1 MPLNV
6 PNSNPLTTTQS
17 ELTAKIG
24 SMKSLLE
31 LPFLEFK
38 TVPKEIQIS
47 TFDYLLRILESM
59 GISVEVIFQ
68 QFLSRVFDESGEF
81 LEDAVIDGLA
91 KQLTFAGVQMPGG
104 TFDVGTTGDEEI
116 LAITNANKS
125 AISAGLEAAGL
136 SNFLQ
141 TAKQQIVKDLTLA
154 IFGPK
159 DGPAA
164 EYLNPDPAQR
174 QRIIENA
181 VCAVDAYS
189 LSNNGFTRNEDVE
202 YNRIALARQLE
213 KGEVILEI
221 SCQEVKIKLPED
233 PSWIFEGGGTQTLS
247 SNPTT
252 PAQSLEVLATYV
264 ESTAQQ
270 INNQQNAKSGGKTFI
285 QILIEKLISN
295 ITNLVQPFIGPL
307 LGAIGPL
314 FPEEFNPQVDDLVTS
329 TCEVLNESS
338 PNPNKKAFGETL
350 ANRLYKLLVNMLLI
364 IAIREFKALVKNYF
378 ARIARERG
386 KRKLEKIKARFA
398 MVDDA
403 AEETR
408 KAVAFAKASASLASV
423 LGQTSIT
430 IK

>member
-6 PNSNPLTTTQS
+6 PNSNPLTSTQS

-38 TVPKEIQIS
+38 TIPKEIHVS
-47 TFDYLLRILESM
+47 TFDYLLKILESM

-68 QFLSRVFDESGEF
+68 QFLSHVFDEAGNF
-81 LEDAVIDGLA
+81 LEDAVVDGLA
-91 KQLTFAGVQMPGG
+91 KQLTFAGIQMPGG
-104 TFDVGTTGDEEI
+104 TFDVETTSNEEI
-116 LAITNANKS
+116 AAITNINKS
-125 AISAGLEAAGL
+125 AISARLAEAGL

-174 QRIIENA
+174 QRIVENA
-181 VCAVDAYS
+181 ICAVDAYS

-247 SNPTT
+247 SNPIT
-252 PAQSLEVLATYV
+252 PAQSLQVLATYV

-270 INNQQNAKSGGKTFI
+270 INNQQNAKSGGKTFM

-295 ITNLVQPFIGPL
+295 ITNLVQPFIQPL
-307 LGAIGPL
+307 LGAISPQ
-314 FPEEFNPQVDDLVTS
+314 FPDGFSPQVDDLVTN

-364 IAIREFKALVKNYF
+364 IAIREFKKLVRNYF

-398 MVDDA
+398 MVDGA
-403 AEETR
+403 AEEAR
-408 KAVAFAKASASLASV
+408 KAVAFAKASASLAAV
-423 LGQTSIT
+423 LGQTSVT
-430 IK
+430 IA